1 MFSVTGNSECPELE
15 GFLSDTEE
23 DPGDDFD
30 LSEGDKT
37 ATADYRC
44 GINEQSASLV
54 GPPRKHQ
61 KRAERAEASAKY
73 QQTRDN
79 QLTSALK
86 DIEKLLASKKDSFV
100 NGHDGLQATRA
111 RSIRSTLTMVVEKK
125 KGLIDASHIAAEA
138 NNFSLNWGSHCIRQW
153 TQNWIKT
160 RVLPQSSRG
169 RHTKVYSLLSEP
181 AARDAIRGYLR
192 TNKWSVNPP
201 RLKKLFANE
210 LALDEAREY
219 AKQIISQEMPRGL
232 KGFVEEHLLPRM
244 QCRPGCFGLS
254 LSSMRR
260 LMLREAHDG
269 QKKGWVLEGE
279 QPLKKKGP
287 GRGIHQSDFICSTVG
302 WLKDA
307 SVTLE
312 YGKNHEG
319 YWNCE
324 LFIHQ
329 LKEKFFPAFRAAHGP
344 NYIAVVLVDNSQGHA
359 AYAKDALRASEMG
372 FQPGGKQCRMQNGW
386 FIRNGQRID
395 QPMIFPPDHPI
406 YPDEPKGM
414 QQVLME
420 RGLWK
425 AKLLMKCKG
434 DLKHYLREHCDYT
447 FKTLHENMLK
457 ALASIQVE
465 LIRKW
470 EHRAWRFIDA
480 YGEGLGAKD
489 AVTKVK
495 QFSSRRYT
503 SHHRIPE
510 SLAQAMDQ

>member
-1 MFSVTGNSECPELE
+1 MASSHARNLKKAAAARARE
-15 GFLSDTEE
+15 G
-23 DPGDDFD
+23 P
-30 LSEGDKT
+30 
-37 ATADYRC
+37 
-44 GINEQSASLV
+44 
-54 GPPRKHQ
+54 
-61 KRAERAEASAKY
+61 
-73 QQTRDN
+73 
-79 QLTSALK
+79 LK

-138 NNFSLNWGSHCIRQW
+138 NNFSLNWGSRCIRQW

-210 LALDEAREY
+210 LAPDEAREY

-244 QCRPGCFGLS
+244 QCRPGRFGLS

-260 LMLREAHDG
+260 LMLREG
-269 QKKGWVLEGE
+269 FKKGWVLEGE

-287 GRGIHQSDFICSTVG
+287 GQGIHQSDFICSTVG

-312 YGKNHEG
+312 YGKNHKG

-324 LFIHQ
+324 LFIRQ
-329 LKEKFFPAFRAAHGP
+329 
-344 NYIAVVLVDNSQGHA
+344 
-359 AYAKDALRASEMG
+359 
-372 FQPGGKQCRMQNGW
+372 QCRMRNGW
-386 FIRNGQRID
+386 FIRNGQHID
-395 QPMIFPPDHPI
+395 QPMIFPTDHPV

-414 QQVLME
+414 QQ
-420 RGLWK
+420 R
-425 AKLLMKCKG
+425 
-434 DLKHYLREHCDYT
+434 YLREHCDYT
-447 FKTLHENMLK
+447 FKTLP
-457 ALASIQVE
+457 SIQVE

-503 SHHRIPE
+503 SHRRIPE